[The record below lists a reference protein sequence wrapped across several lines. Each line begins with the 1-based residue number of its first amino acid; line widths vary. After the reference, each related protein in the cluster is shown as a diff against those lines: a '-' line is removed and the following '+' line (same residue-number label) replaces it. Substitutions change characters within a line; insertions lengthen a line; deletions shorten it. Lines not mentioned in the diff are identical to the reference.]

1 MTIELT
7 GAVPSS
13 HQIAFFAAAIGKLF
27 YTGRKSQVVSFTASE
42 LISVVNI
49 KELSDTDITHF
60 CEEMSKL
67 CIKYFNYKRHNRDK
81 SIYVFK
87 RLWWKRYE
95 KDKKRV
101 FAAFTMKAM
110 EYFKDEP
117 TTYYKCRLTSAEKG
131 YAAMKSRT
139 YVLDTETTGLD
150 NTQDEILQ
158 VSLIDLEGNVVYDK
172 YFKPK
177 EITEWKDAEAVNGIS
192 PEMVKDA
199 PFIDSELDTL
209 NKIFAEAEAII
220 GYNTSFDIQFLW
232 SHGVKTP
239 SELKYVDVMQ
249 DFAPIYGEWSEKHND
264 YKYKSLGVCAQYY
277 GFDWNSIEEKAHNS
291 LGDCYATLHC
301 YKEMNKIKAKELER
315 E

>member
-1 MTIELT
+1 MRFEISGT
-7 GAVPSS
+7 VPTAR
-13 HQIAFFAAAIGKLF
+13 QIAFFTAALGKLF
-27 YTGRKSQVVSFTASE
+27 YEERKRQVISITMDE
-42 LISVVNI
+42 LIPVINLKGSTA
-49 KELSDTDITHF
+49 DGMTRF

-67 CIKYFNYKRHNRDK
+67 CIIYFNYKRHNRDRG
-81 SIYVFK
+81 IYVFK
-87 RLWWKRYE
+87 RLWWKGDE
-95 KDKKRV
+95 KRIY
-101 FAAFTMKAM
+101 AAFTMSAM
-110 EYFKDEP
+110 EYFKDP
-117 TTYYKCRLTSAEKG
+117 ATSYYKCKLTSATKG
-131 YAAMKSRT
+131 YETMKGKT

-150 NTQDEILQ
+150 CTQDEILQ

-199 PFIDSELDTL
+199 PCIDSERDTL
-209 NKIFAEAEAII
+209 NGIFAETDTII

-232 SHGVKTP
+232 SHGIKTP
-239 SELKYVDVMQ
+239 TELKFVDVMQ

-277 GFDWNSIEEKAHNS
+277 GFDWNSIDEKAHNS

-301 YKEMNKIKAKELER
+301 YKEMNKTKEKEQER